1 MYCGMIGINDS
12 SRFVVYVGSPPKV
25 YMLDKK
31 KIKKKIVFLLNLKTN
46 AFLKLRR
53 HEKATTK
60 NNNKKKYTN

>member
-31 KIKKKIVFLLNLKTN
+31 KNQKKNRFLTEFENKRILEITSPRKS
-46 AFLKLRR
+46 
-53 HEKATTK
+53 
-60 NNNKKKYTN
+60 NNKK